1 MINYK
6 ERVVA
11 ELIFKQQVHSLLVT
25 RIEDNVIEVRCSG
38 RIFDAKGNG
47 FTFTTLTAKNKIEN
61 LGAYIYTYLTRTLK
75 WNRNL
80 MVIRVDGQSYNFH
93 QLHTHASGSMFI
105 ASVKEKNGVPAYT
118 RSDCLNKVLFHSGAN
133 AHHRNTHE
141 LTVFLNQ
148 HFNEVSTIAKAMN
161 EIGLETIRFEFLKQ
175 LVNKQNNL
183 SKTLNM
189 AKALYNSLGNE
200 TDFAKS
206 HRQVGMVGSFPD
218 DRAITLNHE
227 WFHA

>member
-75 WNRNL
+75 WNKNL

-93 QLHTHASGSMFI
+93 QLHKI
-105 ASVKEKNGVPAYT
+105 
-118 RSDCLNKVLFHSGAN
+118 
-133 AHHRNTHE
+133 RNNRK
-141 LTVFLNQ
+141 LCPRKR
-148 HFNEVSTIAKAMN
+148 A
-161 EIGLETIRFEFLKQ
+161 
-175 LVNKQNNL
+175 VNKRASLSINNWL
-183 SKTLNM
+183 SSLLLLNLFYAFHKLIIDSESNLGILRM
-189 AKALYNSLGNE
+189 FPIRSVALGVASLGMS
-200 TDFAKS
+200 K
-206 HRQVGMVGSFPD
+206 
-218 DRAITLNHE
+218 
-227 WFHA
+227 